1 MGKFKRKSKKSKLK
15 INRKVMI
22 YDRSNGFLN
31 GVPVFETDE
40 EIEYYLMLLRK
51 QHDRE
56 AEYIANNLGL
66 IY

>member
-1 MGKFKRKSKKSKLK
+1 MGKFKRKSKKNKLK

-31 GVPVFETDE
+31 RVPVFETDE
-40 EIEYYLMLLRK
+40 EIEHYLLLCRK

-56 AEYIANNLGL
+56 AEYIANNMGL

>member
-1 MGKFKRKSKKSKLK
+1 MGRYKRKEKK
-15 INRKVMI
+15 RKRNIKVI
-22 YDRSNGFLN
+22 KYDRTSGTLN
-31 GVPVFETDE
+31 GTPIFETEE
-40 EIEYYLMLLRK
+40 EIDAYLMLRRK